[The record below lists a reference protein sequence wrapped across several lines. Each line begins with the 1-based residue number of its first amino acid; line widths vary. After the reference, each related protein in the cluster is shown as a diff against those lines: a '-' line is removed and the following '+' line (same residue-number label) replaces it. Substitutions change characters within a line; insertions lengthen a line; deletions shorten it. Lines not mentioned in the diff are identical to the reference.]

1 MECMDIE
8 YHDTERG
15 TEIAA
20 RTEAFV
26 DEVVL
31 PREREWLGQRDVRS
45 ESDRQAEAERL
56 IEELREEAREREVFA
71 PQLSEEYGGLGL
83 AFEDLLPVFEQ
94 AGRSMLATQAM
105 HVAAPDEG
113 NMHILE
119 LAGTE
124 AQKER
129 WLGPLA
135 RGEITSGF
143 SMTEPVQ
150 GGGSDPKQVQT
161 SAQKDGDEY
170 VITGHKWWTT
180 QGSEADVLI
189 VVARTDWDAHPYV
202 GCSLFLVPA
211 DADGVEIQRDVP
223 HMGESGLSHAEVTYD
238 GVRVPEEN
246 MLGAENAGLAV
257 AQQRLGPARLTHCMR
272 FIGMADRA
280 LDVAKAYMSERTAFG
295 DPLTEKQ
302 ALRFEISDAEM
313 RLHAARTMVRH
324 AARTLAEDGEAR
336 VEVAM
341 SKVFTA
347 EIAQDIIDTCVQTCG
362 GNGIGKDLP
371 LADFYE
377 NVRAFR
383 IIDGADEVHLRS
395 IAKRAFDEDEIRPE
409 ELAYLTRFREDLSVG
424 GE

>member
-1 MECMDIE
+1 MDIE
-8 YHDTERG
+8 YRDTDRAQEV
-15 TEIAA
+15 AA
-20 RTEAFV
+20 RTEAFL

-31 PREREWLGQRDVRS
+31 PREREWLGQRDVRG
-45 ESDRQAEAERL
+45 ENTRAAERKTL
-56 IEELREEAREREVFA
+56 VEALREEAQERAVFA
-71 PQLSEEYGGLGL
+71 PQLPEEYGGLGL

-94 AGRSMLATQAM
+94 AGRSILATQAM

-129 WLGPLA
+129 WLRPLA

-150 GGGSDPKQVQT
+150 GGGSDPKQIQT
-161 SAQKDGDEY
+161 TAEQEGDEY

-189 VVARTDWDAHPYV
+189 VVARTDWGEHPYV
-202 GCSLFLVPA
+202 GTSLFLVPA
-211 DADGVEIQRDVP
+211 DASGVEIQRDVP

-238 GVRVPEEN
+238 AVRVPAEN
-246 MLGAENAGLAV
+246 MLGAKNAGLTV

-280 LDVAKAYMSERTAFG
+280 LDVAKAYMSERRAFG
-295 DPLTEKQ
+295 DPLTDKQ
-302 ALRFEISDAEM
+302 ALRFDIADAEM
-313 RLHAARTMVRH
+313 RLHAARAMVRH
-324 AARTLAEDGEAR
+324 AARTLASAGQAR

-347 EIAQDIIDTCVQTCG
+347 ETVQDIIDTCVQACG

-377 NVRAFR
+377 SVRAFR

-395 IAKRAFDEDEIRPE
+395 VAKRAFDEAELHPE
-409 ELAYLTRFREDLSVG
+409 ELAHLTRFREDLSVG

>member
-1 MECMDIE
+1 MDIE
-8 YHDTERG
+8 YRDTERG
-15 TEIAA
+15 RAVAA
-20 RTEAFV
+20 RVETFL

-31 PREREWLGQRDVRS
+31 PRERAVLGGRDAREEVSRA
-45 ESDRQAEAERL
+45 AELDAL
-56 IEELREEAREREVFA
+56 VEELRETAREREVFA
-71 PQLSEEYGGLGL
+71 PQLPEEYGGLGL

-94 AGRSMLATQAM
+94 AGRSLLATRAM

-129 WLGPLA
+129 WLRPLA
-135 RGEITSGF
+135 RGELSSGF
-143 SMTEPVQ
+143 SMTEPMA
-150 GGGSDPKQVQT
+150 GAGSDPKQIRT
-161 SAQKDGDEY
+161 TAETDGDEY
-170 VITGHKWWTT
+170 VISGHKWWTT
-180 QGSEADVLI
+180 QGSDADVLI
-189 VVARTDWDAHPYV
+189 IVARTDHDAHPYV
-202 GCSLFLVPA
+202 GTSLFLVPA

-223 HMGESGLSHAEVTYD
+223 HMGESGLSHAEIVYD
-238 GVRVPEEN
+238 DVRVPAEN
-246 MLGAENAGLAV
+246 VLGAENAGLSI

-280 LDVAKAYMSERTAFG
+280 LDIARTYMSERTAFG
-295 DPLTEKQ
+295 DPLTDKQ
-302 ALRFEISDAEM
+302 SLRFDIADAEM

-324 AARTLAEDGEAR
+324 AARTLTTADRAR

-347 EIAQDIIDTCVQTCG
+347 ETVQDIIDTCVQVCG

-383 IIDGADEVHLRS
+383 IVDGADEVHLRS
-395 IAKRAFDEDEIRPE
+395 IAKRAFDDDQFHPE
-409 ELAYLTRFREDLSVG
+409 ELEHVTRFRDDVLPDR
-424 GE
+424 

>member
-1 MECMDIE
+1 MDID
-8 YHDTERG
+8 YRDTERG
-15 TEIAA
+15 AEVAA
-20 RTEAFV
+20 RTEAFL
-26 DEVVL
+26 EEAVL
-31 PREREWLGQRDVRS
+31 PREREWLGGRDARGD
-45 ESDRQAEAERL
+45 SDRQAEAETL
-56 IEELREEAREREVFA
+56 VEELREEARARDVFA
-71 PQLSEEYGGLGL
+71 PQLPEEYGGLGL

-94 AGRSMLATQAM
+94 AGRSILATRAM

-113 NMHILE
+113 NMQILE
-119 LAGTE
+119 LAGTA

-143 SMTEPVQ
+143 SMTEPAQ

-161 SAQKDGDEY
+161 TAERDGDEY

-180 QGSEADVLI
+180 QGSEADLLV
-189 VVARTDWDAHPYV
+189 VVARTDWEAHPYV

-211 DADGVEIQRDVP
+211 DTAGVEIQRDVP
-223 HMGESGLSHAEVTYD
+223 HMGESGLSHAEVVYD

-246 MLGAENAGLAV
+246 VLGAENAGLAV

-295 DPLTEKQ
+295 DPLVEKQ
-302 ALRFEISDAEM
+302 ALRFDISDAEM

-324 AARTLAEDGEAR
+324 AARTLAADGEAR

-341 SKVFTA
+341 SKLFAA
-347 EIAQDIIDTCVQTCG
+347 ETTQEIIDTCVQVCG

-383 IIDGADEVHLRS
+383 IVDGADEVHLRS
-395 IAKRAFDEDEIRPE
+395 IAKRALDEDEIHPE
-409 ELAYLTRFREDLSVG
+409 ELEYLTRFREDLSVG
-424 GE
+424 GEY